1 MTVFFGPLPAS
12 PIATTEHVR
21 GWVRATTKDGVYDG
35 STSVFAG
42 LLEATDGASLDVLVA
57 AGECTVDGIYYRSDA
72 SQTQTLAAA
81 DVAEDR
87 IDLVVIR
94 LDPAG
99 DGTVTLEAVQGTPGT
114 PPAAP
119 TVTVLDEGI
128 FELALAE
135 VTVPASSAV
144 LGTITDVRKY
154 IGSASTPTI
163 TVSATEPTD
172 PATNDLWVDT
182 A

>member
-35 STSVFAG
+35 STSVFTG
-42 LLEATDGASLDVLVA
+42 LLECTDGGSLDVLVGS
-57 AGECTVDGIYYRSDA
+57 GECTVDGIYYRSDA
-72 SQTQTLAAA
+72 SQTQALAAA
-81 DVAEDR
+81 DVSQDR
-87 IDLVVIR
+87 IDLIVIR

-99 DGTVTLEAVQGTPGT
+99 DGTVTLEAIQGTPGG
-114 PPAAP
+114 AAP

-128 FELALAE
+128 FELALAA

-144 LGTITDVRKY
+144 LGTITDVRQF
-154 IGSASTPTI
+154 IGSASQRDI

-172 PATNDLWVDT
+172 PVTNDLWVDT